1 MKKIAVLA
9 FLIAFVS
16 FTSFAQSGIKFEQD
30 SWEAIVSKAKSE
42 NKLIFLDAYTSW
54 CGPCKM
60 LQRNVFPDQ
69 ALGKYFNQNFLS
81 TKIDMEK
88 GEGPNIAR
96 KYAVRAYPTLFFID
110 PNTEQVVHKILGY
123 KNADQLKAMGAA
135 ALSKLEAKR
144 TR

>member
-1 MKKIAVLA
+1 MKKIAVLSL
-9 FLIAFVS
+9 LITFAS
-16 FTSFAQSGIKFEQD
+16 FSSFAQDGIKFEHD
-30 SWEAIVSKAKSE
+30 SWEAVVSKAKAE

-60 LQRNVFPDQ
+60 LQKNVFPDQ
-69 ALGKYFNQNFLS
+69 ALGSYFNQNFLS

-88 GEGPNIAR
+88 GEGPSIAR
-96 KYAVRAYPTLFFID
+96 KFAVRAYPTLFFID

-123 KNADQLKAMGAA
+123 KNVAQLKAMGAA
-135 ALSKLEAKR
+135 ALSKLEVSR